1 MFDDDKCG
9 YQHKLEV
16 HSADQSGLGAFYK
29 LDKETLHLS
38 AKVER
43 HRKNIEKLE
52 RKLRKLER
60 KLRKERRRASSV
72 FEALVDAMS
81 RRSDILCRAFSA
93 LRERERTATHE

>member
-29 LDKETLHLS
+29 LDNETLHLS

-52 RKLRKLER
+52 RKLRK
-60 KLRKERRRASSV
+60 ERRRASSV
-72 FEALVDAMS
+72 FEALVDATS
-81 RRSDILCRAFSA
+81 RRSDILCRAFGA